1 MRLTLPQ
8 TLLTA
13 LMLTAAVTACAQTQT
28 GPQTLASGLDHPWS
42 LAFLPDGR
50 ILISERPGHLRMVEN
65 GELRAEPVAGLP
77 PVHVRGQAGLFDLLP
92 AKDFASS
99 HWLYFS
105 YAHGNAKSSTTR
117 VARAK
122 LIDNALT
129 DLQVLFTAK
138 AMRDT
143 SAHYGGRLGWLADGS
158 LLLTLGDGFDSR
170 ERAQALDD
178 HFGKII
184 RINADGSV
192 PKDNPFVG
200 QADAQPEIYSYGH
213 RNVQGLVVITAA
225 DGSEQIYAHEHGP
238 RGGDELNRILPGK
251 NYGWPLATFGIDYSG
266 AQISPFSEL
275 DNTQAPLLHWTPSIA
290 PGGLAYYNDI
300 RFPAWQGSFFVAAL
314 AERSLRQVR
323 LNADGSNQQTKLLD
337 ELGERLRDVRV
348 GPDGALYLLTDSDN
362 GRLLR
367 VSPPAGT

>member
-1 MRLTLPQ
+1 MHLNVPR

-13 LMLTAAVTACAQTQT
+13 WLLSLTVTACAQTHT
-28 GPQTLASGLDHPWS
+28 APQTLASGLNHPWS
-42 LAFLPDGR
+42 LALLPDGR
-50 ILISERPGHLRMVEN
+50 ILISERAGHLRLLEN
-65 GELRAEPVAGLP
+65 GELRAEPLTGLP
-77 PVHVRGQAGLFDLLP
+77 PIHVRGQAGLFDLLP

-99 HWLYFS
+99 GWLYFS
-105 YAHGNAKSSTTR
+105 YAHGNAGASTTR

-129 DLQVLFTAK
+129 DLEVLFTAQ
-138 AMRDT
+138 ASRNT
-143 SAHYGGRLGWLADGS
+143 SAHYGGRLGWMADGS

-178 HFGKII
+178 HFGKIV

-200 QADAQPEIYSYGH
+200 QADVRPEIYSYGH
-213 RNVQGLVVITAA
+213 RNVQGLAVITAA
-225 DGSEQIYAHEHGP
+225 DGSEQVYAHEHGP
-238 RGGDELNRILPGK
+238 RGGDELNRIQPGK

-266 AQISPFSEL
+266 AQISPFTEL
-275 DNTQAPLLHWTPSIA
+275 ANTQPPLLYWTPSIA
-290 PGGLAYYNDI
+290 PAGLAYYDDA

-314 AERSLRQVR
+314 AERCLRQVR
-323 LNADGSNQQTKLLD
+323 LKPDGSNEQIQLLD

-348 GPDGALYLLTDSDN
+348 GPEGALYVLTDSDN

-367 VSPPAGT
+367 LAPPGE

>member
-1 MRLTLPQ
+1 MPVTVPK
-8 TLLTA
+8 TLLTVGMLLLA
-13 LMLTAAVTACAQTQT
+13 LTACAQSPSN
-28 GPQTLASGLDHPWS
+28 PQTLASGLDHPWS

-50 ILISERPGHLRMVEN
+50 ILISERAGRLRIFAD
-65 GELRAEPVAGLP
+65 GKLRAEPVAGLP
-77 PVHVRGQAGLFDLLP
+77 EVHAQSQAGLFDLLP

-99 HWLYFS
+99 SWLYFS
-105 YAHGNAKSSTTR
+105 YAHGTAKASTTR

-122 LIDNALT
+122 LVDNQLT
-129 DLQVLFTAK
+129 DLEVLFTAA

-143 SAHYGGRLGWLADGS
+143 SAHYGGRLGWMADGT

-200 QADAQPEIYSYGH
+200 QADARPEIYSYGH
-213 RNVQGLVVITAA
+213 RNVQGLAVITAA
-225 DGSEQIYAHEHGP
+225 DGSEQVYAHEHGP

-266 AQISPFSEL
+266 AQISPFTEL
-275 DNTQAPLLHWTPSIA
+275 ENTQASLLHWTPSIA
-290 PGGLAYYNDI
+290 PGGLAYYNDA
-300 RFPAWQGSFFVAAL
+300 RFPAWAGSFFVAAL

-323 LNADGSNQQTKLLD
+323 LKADGSNQQIKLLD

-367 VSPPAGT
+367 FAPLSE

>member
-1 MRLTLPQ
+1 MQMMLPRIMIGS
-8 TLLTA
+8 LLA
-13 LMLTAAVTACAQTQT
+13 LVAATACAQTQSN
-28 GPQTLASGLDHPWS
+28 PQTLASGLDHPWS

-50 ILISERPGHLRMVEN
+50 ILVSERAGQLRIVEN

-77 PVHVRGQAGLFDLLP
+77 AVHVGGQAGLFDLLP

-105 YAHGNAKSSTTR
+105 YAHGKAQSSTTR

-129 DLQVLFTAK
+129 DLEVLFTAA

-143 SAHYGGRLGWLADGS
+143 SAHYGGRLAWLADGS
-158 LLLTLGDGFDSR
+158 LLLTLGDGFDQR
-170 ERAQALDD
+170 ERAQALGD
-178 HFGKII
+178 HFGKIV

-200 QADAQPEIYSYGH
+200 QTDARPEIYSYGH
-213 RNVQGLVVITAA
+213 RNVQGLSVITAA

-266 AQISPFSEL
+266 AQISPLTEL
-275 DNTQAPLLHWTPSIA
+275 ENTQAPLLHWTPSIA
-290 PGGLAYYNDI
+290 PGGLTYYDDA
-300 RFPAWQGSFFVAAL
+300 RHPAWQGSFFVAAL
-314 AERSLRQVR
+314 AERSLRQLR
-323 LNADGSNQQTKLLD
+323 LKADGSNEQIKLLG

-367 VSPPAGT
+367 LQPPSE